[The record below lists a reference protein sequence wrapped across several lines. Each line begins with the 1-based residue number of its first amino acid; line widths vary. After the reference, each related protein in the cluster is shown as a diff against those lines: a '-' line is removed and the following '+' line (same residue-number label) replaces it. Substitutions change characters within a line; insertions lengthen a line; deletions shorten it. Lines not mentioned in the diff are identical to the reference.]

1 MPEYVKAAQV
11 LKERGSEIRLAKVD
25 ATQET
30 IVAKKLSITGYPTI
44 KLFRGFEKKPLEFT
58 AGRMAED
65 FLEWL
70 RKKTEPQATEVNTV
84 DVAKEVID
92 NNEIVV
98 FGFFKVNVN
107 LLFFSVYFF

>member
-1 MPEYVKAAQV
+1 M
-11 LKERGSEIRLAKVD
+11 LKEAGSEVRLGKCD

-44 KLFRGFEKKPLEFT
+44 KLFRGFEKQPLEFT

-65 FLEWL
+65 FVAWV
-70 RKKTEPQATEVNTV
+70 RKKTEPQATEIGSV
-84 DVAKEVID
+84 DAAMEIID

-98 FGFFKVNVN
+98 FGFFKV
-107 LLFFSVYFF
+107 LICEF